1 MDRSFRDVWR
11 LRTETVRL
19 LGELALAEMG
29 VAEGGIR
36 VVLLLLVDSMGQ
48 EVAI

>member
-1 MDRSFRDVWR
+1 MDRSFRDVGR

-19 LGELALAEMG
+19 LGELALTEMG

-36 VVLLLLVDSMGQ
+36 VVVWLLVDSMGQ
-48 EVAI
+48 EVPV